1 MIRPTHPPR
10 LKPSSPAGSWMTPS
24 RETLSLTTIFPIS
37 ILLVGVVSYHVG
49 GVVEENPRVL
59 GREFEA

>member
-1 MIRPTHPPR
+1 
-10 LKPSSPAGSWMTPS
+10 MTPS

-49 GVVEENPRVL
+49 GVVEEIPRVL

>member
-1 MIRPTHPPR
+1 
-10 LKPSSPAGSWMTPS
+10 MTPS